1 MIRLAIAGTGGDA
14 RLALLAAAHTDGV
27 QLVGVAAPALGDAE
41 ELASLA
47 QVRPL
52 SFAGIG
58 ERADAVIV
66 AHDDA
71 AEASQVATDAALAGL
86 PVLIWPPL
94 APRLADVDRLIAAAE
109 STGAPACFG
118 AHLLFAPVVDAA
130 VRHRAALGDLEHLSV
145 ILHAAA
151 TDEDDPETTGRR
163 ALRLLVPHALSLL
176 CATLGDLEIRGLRC
190 RLDTGAHL
198 EVRLS
203 SGLIAVVDAAFRDET
218 TMCAVQIASSTGTVR
233 AELAPQLGLEI
244 DGRPEPVPTTL
255 VDGIEPALA
264 DLGYLATVRGFV
276 GAIARRGGRV
286 CPVGFGRMLLEL
298 AAAAAVSADD
308 GAAEVELPIS
318 GIRDRIIG

>member
-1 MIRLAIAGTGGDA
+1 MSTG
-14 RLALLAAAHTDGV
+14 
-27 QLVGVAAPALGDAE
+27 
-41 ELASLA
+41 S
-47 QVRPL
+47 
-52 SFAGIG
+52 S
-58 ERADAVIV
+58 
-66 AHDDA
+66 
-71 AEASQVATDAALAGL
+71 
-86 PVLIWPPL
+86 
-94 APRLADVDRLIAAAE
+94 PRRNPR
-109 STGAPACFG
+109 GAPACFG